1 MENSKKFAE
10 EALNGPA
17 SLRQHPHC
25 QEGTTRDA
33 PIASGN
39 RTDSVWPLGS
49 SLLTLVASSLVIK
62 GGGLT
67 TTICLPRLIGMA
79 RVSLNVSPSQNQLW
93 PWFDVDHLLRLILW
107 RVGWLRLRPELRVIL
122 LLYLLLP
129 SSFIFKTLIIFPL
142 NLLDLSAQL
151 ESLRLATEHVAG
163 FVNARGAVPV
173 VCLHDILNHVRE
185 VALHFICH
193 GAVMALAST

>member
-1 MENSKKFAE
+1 MENSNKFTE

-17 SLRQHPHC
+17 SSRLRLHH

-67 TTICLPRLIGMA
+67 MMICLPPLIGMA
-79 RVSLNVSPSQNQLW
+79 RVSMNVSPLHN
-93 PWFDVDHLLRLILW
+93 RL
-107 RVGWLRLRPELRVIL
+107 
-122 LLYLLLP
+122 
-129 SSFIFKTLIIFPL
+129 
-142 NLLDLSAQL
+142 
-151 ESLRLATEHVAG
+151 
-163 FVNARGAVPV
+163 
-173 VCLHDILNHVRE
+173 
-185 VALHFICH
+185 
-193 GAVMALAST
+193 